1 MFLLKEKVGNRIAL
15 VSALPTKCVHFNGGC
30 LTISYMSF
38 FPEKDTLILS
48 GTIGGVETGTLCIS
62 PKGSTLLGA
71 HDLDVSFSV
80 VQSDAQKLKATIL
93 KIIDFSKYD
102 LKPTSTG
109 IVRIEVSDYNELK
122 KAIR

>member
-1 MFLLKEKVGNRIAL
+1 MILLKEKVSDRIAL
-15 VSALPTKCVHFNGGC
+15 VTPLSTSCVHFNGGH
-30 LTISYMSF
+30 LAINYMSF
-38 FPEKDTLILS
+38 FPEKDTLVLS
-48 GTIGGVETGTLCIS
+48 GTIGGVETGTLYIS

-71 HDLDVSFSV
+71 YDLDVSSSV

-102 LKPTSTG
+102 LKPTNTG